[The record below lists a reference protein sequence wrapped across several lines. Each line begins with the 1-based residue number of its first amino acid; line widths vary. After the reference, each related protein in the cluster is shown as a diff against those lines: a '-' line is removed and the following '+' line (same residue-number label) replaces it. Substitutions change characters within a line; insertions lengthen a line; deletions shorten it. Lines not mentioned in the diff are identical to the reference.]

1 MGCLRAAVAEP
12 GTKLKVKMLL
22 QKRDA
27 VVTNDSPFDPESHRI
42 RSDRSGPKP
51 SKASAPAYL
60 DALVLKACLE
70 AATFRRHVCSLG
82 VGMTR
87 RERRFQRQFDALE
100 RLVPP
105 LRGPMSTL
113 RRDSWFPIRFPVALL
128 LIAGGLFSFLPVLG
142 IWMLPLGLLL
152 LAVDLPI
159 LRGPISAVVIRARR
173 KARLLAKRW
182 KRKH

>member
-1 MGCLRAAVAEP
+1 MAA
-12 GTKLKVKMLL
+12 K
-22 QKRDA
+22 Q
-27 VVTNDSPFDPESHRI
+27 
-42 RSDRSGPKP
+42 
-51 SKASAPAYL
+51 
-60 DALVLKACLE
+60 
-70 AATFRRHVCSLG
+70 
-82 VGMTR
+82 R

-128 LIAGGLFSFLPVLG
+128 LIAGGIFSFLPVLG

-159 LRGPISAVVIRARR
+159 LRGPISAFLIRGRR
-173 KARLLAKRW
+173 KARLLAHRW
-182 KRKH
+182 KRRHKG